1 MVPLR
6 PSTIICPVLVFSGV
20 LWIYDVGHSQLY
32 EVETAAILRAQKEA
46 ASPASASHI
55 PDQTT
60 AFRASPIVS
69 AEALASGD
77 DQGIV
82 ESNFSVV
89 DSLRDSKVPENE
101 INRAALESRYVDFF
115 YGEMVDGG
123 FAQFVGES
131 EWDSQTVAMVR
142 KGLVDIK
149 ALRHLELFD
158 DGAAIVAAIDPKELR
173 QFINTPQPSSKD
185 PVLRKLS
192 LIDRQFFAVNDRE
205 SLVKLNAAW
214 LRQQPNLI
222 ALSPEAL
229 RNELQGRGVYLP
241 HRDKIS
247 VKS

>member
-149 ALRHLELFD
+149 AFRHLELFD